1 MLGTLISS
9 QDGGLKG
16 VPGNAEVRVLLTG
29 ADTVSAE
36 TVEEVEAVLAKSER
50 VRAVLSGELSSADPI
65 HRVHGRVAGIVL
77 AGGAGE
83 RFGGPKQVALWQGKP
98 LVAHVLEAARDG
110 GLSPIVVVLGAQ
122 ADAVR
127 AAIGGADV
135 RFVEN
140 SAWEDGQSTSVDAGL
155 AAVEGTVEAA
165 VFLLADMPRVS
176 PKTIRRLIDVHR
188 KSLSSIVAPVG
199 GGRRGNPVLFDR
211 RVFAYL
217 HNLEGDEGG
226 RSLLDRL
233 AWQAVEADPAEF
245 FEVDHPDDLESL
257 ERGR

>member
-1 MLGTLISS
+1 
-9 QDGGLKG
+9 
-16 VPGNAEVRVLLTG
+16 
-29 ADTVSAE
+29 
-36 TVEEVEAVLAKSER
+36 
-50 VRAVLSGELSSADPI
+50 
-65 HRVHGRVAGIVL
+65 
-77 AGGAGE
+77 
-83 RFGGPKQVALWQGKP
+83 
-98 LVAHVLEAARDG
+98 
-110 GLSPIVVVLGAQ
+110 
-122 ADAVR
+122 
-127 AAIGGADV
+127 
-135 RFVEN
+135 
-140 SAWEDGQSTSVDAGL
+140 
-155 AAVEGTVEAA
+155 
-165 VFLLADMPRVS
+165 MPRVS